1 MVQLTEEQKQK
12 FEAIKDNIST
22 DYLGYLELMLNK
34 YNDSKKDELLN
45 LDLKKLKIKI
55 ASFKARQTKRSE
67 EKRKSNIYI
76 DDIIEF
82 AHNLDFNSIDDLIKK
97 LQEVKESNKQNYLNN
112 IQAEIERK
120 QKEIEQ
126 LNQIISKL

>member
-22 DYLGYLELMLNK
+22 DYLCYLELMLNK

-45 LDLKKLKIKI
+45 LDLKNLKIKI

-67 EKRKSNIYI
+67 EIRKSNICI